1 MKFERSISIC
11 CTPEEVF
18 AFLRDKDEF
27 EQEPDSPVLSLDKTT
42 PGKVKVGTEYVEIVQ
57 MFPFLKGVIY
67 SEIQLF
73 EPPKKLEESFRGTG
87 MDGYLAYEFIPEGK
101 NTLLVQR
108 EDISFHGV
116 FRLFS
121 PIMNRMLLKAVEA
134 RLKEIKF
141 YLENKKTQ
149 GTD

>member
-11 CTPEEVF
+11 CTPEE
-18 AFLRDKDEF
+18 AFSLLRDKDEF
-27 EQEPDSPVLSLDKTT
+27 KQKPDSPVLSLKKIT

-57 MFPFLKGVIY
+57 MFPFFKGEIH
-67 SEIQLF
+67 SEIQLI
-73 EPPKKLEESFRGTG
+73 EPPKKLEESFKGTG

-108 EDISFHGV
+108 EDINFHGL
-116 FRLFS
+116 FRIFS
-121 PIMNRMLLKAVEA
+121 PLMNRMLLKAVEA

-141 YLENKKTQ
+141 YLENQKT
-149 GTD
+149 